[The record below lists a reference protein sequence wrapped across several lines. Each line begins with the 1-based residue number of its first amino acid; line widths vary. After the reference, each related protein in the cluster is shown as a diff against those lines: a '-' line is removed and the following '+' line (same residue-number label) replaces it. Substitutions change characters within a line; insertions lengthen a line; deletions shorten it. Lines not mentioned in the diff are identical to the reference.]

1 MSGLPRV
8 LVRELPGLLRE
19 PPRELPGLGL
29 PGTVGEPPRELPGLE
44 QPGMALWPVLRK
56 GLPPLV
62 LPSVPILSFA
72 LPCRTALPDRTALPG
87 RVWRFLTALPLP
99 IQ

>member
-1 MSGLPRV
+1 M
-8 LVRELPGLLRE
+8 LVREPPGLLRE
-19 PPRELPGLGL
+19 PPRELPGLL
-29 PGTVGEPPRELPGLE
+29 RVLVREPPRELPGLE
-44 QPGMALWPVLRK
+44 QPGMALGPVLRK

>member
-1 MSGLPRV
+1 M
-8 LVRELPGLLRE
+8 LVREPPGLLRE
-19 PPRELPGLGL
+19 PPRELPGL
-29 PGTVGEPPRELPGLE
+29 PREPPRELPGLE
-44 QPGMALWPVLRK
+44 QPGMALGPVLRK

-72 LPCRTALPDRTALPG
+72 LPCRTALPDRTVLPG

>member
-1 MSGLPRV
+1 MSGLPR
-8 LVRELPGLLRE
+8 E
-19 PPRELPGLGL
+19 PPR
-29 PGTVGEPPRELPGLE
+29 EPPRELPGLE
-44 QPGMALWPVLRK
+44 QPGMALGPVLRK

-62 LPSVPILSFA
+62 LPSVPLLSFA
-72 LPCRTALPDRTALPG
+72 LPCRTALPG